1 MTLLQRIKGIL
12 YYNSIWGEF
21 FRYLIVGGIAF
32 IADYGTL
39 LFLNKVIGIHYLLA
53 ATLAFCV
60 GILVNYL
67 GSIKFVFLH
76 RGMKNVHLER
86 GLFLIIGLIGL
97 VINDSLLYLLTGVA
111 DIPIEYSKLM
121 TQVLVLFWNFVARK
135 FMLFSQRGKNES
147 R

>member
-1 MTLLQRIKGIL
+1 MTLVQRAKNIL

-21 FRYLIVGGIAF
+21 FRYLIVGGMAF

-39 LFLNKVIGIHYLLA
+39 LFLNKVVGVHYLLA

-60 GILVNYL
+60 GILVNYF
-67 GSIKFVFLH
+67 GSVKFVFLY

-86 GLFLIIGLIGL
+86 GLFLVIGLIGL
-97 VINDSLLYLLTGVA
+97 FINDSLLFLLTGVA
-111 DIPIEYSKLM
+111 DIPVEYSKLL
-121 TQVLVLFWNFVARK
+121 TQVLVLFWNFAARK
-135 FMLFSQRGKNES
+135 FVLFSQRGKNES

>member
-1 MTLLQRIKGIL
+1 MTLLQRIKNIL
-12 YYNSIWGEF
+12 YFNSVWGEF
-21 FRYLIVGGIAF
+21 FRYLIVGGMAF

-39 LFLNKVIGIHYLLA
+39 LFLNKVMGLHYLTA
-53 ATLAFCV
+53 ATFAFCI

-67 GSIKFVFLH
+67 GSVKFVFLY

-97 VINDSLLYLLTGVA
+97 VINDSLLFLLTGVA
-111 DIPIEYSKLM
+111 DIPVEYSKLL
-121 TQVLVLFWNFVARK
+121 TQVLVLFWNFAARK
-135 FMLFSQRGKNES
+135 FVLFSQRGKNES